1 MQSDACGRAKEL
13 GVGDTAT
20 CPCAGPGHQ
29 LNSLLDLAL
38 FQRET
43 RFQKKVRGQASF
55 GLWVV

>member
-1 MQSDACGRAKEL
+1 MPVAEQRNWGWETLLRVHVLNSL
-13 GVGDTAT
+13 LN
-20 CPCAGPGHQ
+20 Q

-43 RFQKKVRGQASF
+43 RFQKKVRGRASF